1 MVWQY
6 KNNDLL
12 KNQPFYSEEIE
23 ILRKKNKKDSSSK
36 IFTKKPKELSNKQ
49 LSDILPLPPE
59 RKKRAKRLTK
69 YQILRNVLPFFDD
82 VGILRKQYAFR
93 NYAGTYEVEVMD
105 SISLGDSSFL
115 AKKSII
121 DFFRDLLEEKRG
133 CKYVLSAR
141 VTFKKWNNATNT
153 YDIDTIYRNS
163 DPITVINK
171 RLKLATAFETLK
183 HRLNIY
189 SDRASGWIIDKREDM
204 WITIAN
210 YDPLVG
216 SSYFPLC
223 PEVSK
228 KVSLILKIKI
238 MNALNGVM
246 LDLLIL
252 KTNIVIE

>member
-1 MVWQY
+1 MIYEKINPFIVR
-6 KNNDLL
+6 KLKFLEKRIKKIVILKFLL
-12 KNQPFYSEEIE
+12 
-23 ILRKKNKKDSSSK
+23 
-36 IFTKKPKELSNKQ
+36 KKPKELSNKQ
-49 LSDILPLPPE
+49 LSDILPFPPE

-69 YQILRNVLPFFDD
+69 YQILRNELPFFDD

-105 SISLGDSSFL
+105 SISLGDSSFS
-115 AKKSII
+115 AKRSII

-133 CKYVLSAR
+133 FKYVLSTR

-171 RLKLATAFETLK
+171 RFNLATVYETLK
-183 HRLNIY
+183 HRLNFY
-189 SDRASGWIIDKREDM
+189 SDEGSGWIIDKREDI
-204 WITIAN
+204 WINIAN

-216 SSYFPLC
+216 SSYFPLP

>member
-1 MVWQY
+1 
-6 KNNDLL
+6 
-12 KNQPFYSEEIE
+12 
-23 ILRKKNKKDSSSK
+23 
-36 IFTKKPKELSNKQ
+36 
-49 LSDILPLPPE
+49 
-59 RKKRAKRLTK
+59 
-69 YQILRNVLPFFDD
+69 
-82 VGILRKQYAFR
+82 
-93 NYAGTYEVEVMD
+93 MD
-105 SISLGDSSFL
+105 SISLGDSLFL

-133 CKYVLSAR
+133 FKYVLSTR

-171 RLKLATAFETLK
+171 RLKLATAYETLR

-189 SDRASGWIIDKREDM
+189 SDRGSGWIIDKREDI
-204 WITIAN
+204 WINIAN

-216 SSYFPLC
+216 SSYFPLP

>member
-1 MVWQY
+1 MRKLKFLEKRIKKIVIL
-6 KNNDLL
+6 KFLL
-12 KNQPFYSEEIE
+12 
-23 ILRKKNKKDSSSK
+23 
-36 IFTKKPKELSNKQ
+36 KKPKELSNKQ
-49 LSDILPLPPE
+49 LSDILPFPPE

-105 SISLGDSSFL
+105 SISLGDSSFS
-115 AKKSII
+115 AKRSII

-133 CKYVLSAR
+133 FKYVLSTR

-171 RLKLATAFETLK
+171 RLKLATAYETLK

-189 SDRASGWIIDKREDM
+189 SDRGSGWIIDKREDI
-204 WITIAN
+204 WINIAN

-216 SSYFPLC
+216 SSYFPLP

>member
-1 MVWQY
+1 MRKLKFLEKRIKKIVIL
-6 KNNDLL
+6 KFLL
-12 KNQPFYSEEIE
+12 
-23 ILRKKNKKDSSSK
+23 
-36 IFTKKPKELSNKQ
+36 KKPKELSNKQ
-49 LSDILPLPPE
+49 LSDILPFPPE
-59 RKKRAKRLTK
+59 RKQRAKRLTK

-105 SISLGDSSFL
+105 SISLGDSSFS
-115 AKKSII
+115 AKRSII

-133 CKYVLSAR
+133 FKYVLSTR

-163 DPITVINK
+163 DPITVINE
-171 RLKLATAFETLK
+171 RLKLATAYETLK

-189 SDRASGWIIDKREDM
+189 SDRGSGWIIDKREDI
-204 WITIAN
+204 WINIAN

-216 SSYFPLC
+216 SSYFPLP